1 MDQYSSLKSMMKKTT
16 KPNPVTTADTGLQR
30 LVWITAQLRR
40 YCPWTQQLTHHQL
53 TEYLIEEA
61 YEAVEVI
68 ESVPAGSWDD
78 MAAEH
83 GTYEELRKELGDVL
97 FQVTLHSAIAEQ
109 AGAFTVDDVADAI
122 SEKMLRRNPHVF
134 DEHGGLLSQDQL
146 GNITIDDVE
155 KNWEQIKQAEKGTD
169 TSAEE
174 AARSSIYDLPPGL
187 PALAAAAKI
196 IDRAGRQP
204 VDPFG
209 EQPAQT
215 QAVVNVVDDDVGA
228 QLFDLVRMARARGV
242 DLEAELRQH
251 LARLPDASTRQ

>member
-1 MDQYSSLKSMMKKTT
+1 M
-16 KPNPVTTADTGLQR
+16 ADTAGLQR
-30 LVWITAQLRR
+30 LVWITAQLRN

-68 ESVPAGSWDD
+68 ESVPANAWDD
-78 MAAEH
+78 VAAAN
-83 GTYEELRKELGDVL
+83 GTYEEFRKELGDVL

-134 DEHGGLLSQDQL
+134 DANGHLLPEEQL
-146 GNITIDDVE
+146 GNVTIDDVE
-155 KNWEQIKQAEKGTD
+155 KNWERIKQAEKGD
-169 TSAEE
+169 DAPAED
-174 AARSSIYDLPPGL
+174 AARSSIFDLPPGL

-204 VDPFG
+204 VDPLG
-209 EQPAQT
+209 EKPSAT
-215 QAVVNVVDDDVGA
+215 SATVDLAADDVGA
-228 QLFDLVRMARARGV
+228 QLFELVRIARAQGI

-251 LARLPDASTRQ
+251 NSRLR

>member
-1 MDQYSSLKSMMKKTT
+1 M
-16 KPNPVTTADTGLQR
+16 ADTAGLQR
-30 LVWITAQLRR
+30 LVWITAQLRT

-68 ESVPAGSWDD
+68 ESVPAGAWDD
-78 MAAEH
+78 VAAVN
-83 GTYEELRKELGDVL
+83 GTYEEFRKELGDVL

-134 DEHGGLLSQDQL
+134 DADGALLPGDQL
-146 GNITIDDVE
+146 GNVTIDDVE
-155 KNWEQIKQAEKGTD
+155 KNWERIKQGEKGD
-169 TSAEE
+169 DAPAED
-174 AARSSIYDLPPGL
+174 AARSSIFDLPPGL

-204 VDPFG
+204 VDPLG
-209 EQPAQT
+209 EQPRAT
-215 QAVVNVVDDDVGA
+215 SATVDFTAEDVGA
-228 QLFDLVRMARARGV
+228 QLFELVRIARAQGI

-251 LARLPDASTRQ
+251 NSRLR

>member
-1 MDQYSSLKSMMKKTT
+1 M
-16 KPNPVTTADTGLQR
+16 ADTSGVQR
-30 LVWITAQLRR
+30 LVWITAQLRK

-68 ESVPAGSWDD
+68 ESVPATAWDD
-78 MAAEH
+78 VAAAN
-83 GTYEELRKELGDVL
+83 GTYEEFRQELGDVL

-134 DEHGGLLSQDQL
+134 DAEGQLLPEDQL
-146 GNITIDDVE
+146 GNVTVEEVE
-155 KNWEQIKQAEKGTD
+155 KNWEQIKQAEKGEN
-169 TSAEE
+169 TSAKD
-174 AARSSIYDLPPGL
+174 AARSSIFDLPPGL

-196 IDRAGRQP
+196 VDRARRQP
-204 VDPFG
+204 QDPFG
-209 EQPAQT
+209 QPPTASSVT
-215 QAVVNVVDDDVGA
+215 VDLTADDVGA
-228 QLFDLVRMARARGV
+228 QLFELVRAARVAGV

-251 LARLPDASTRQ
+251 TSSMSQGHAG

>member
-1 MDQYSSLKSMMKKTT
+1 M
-16 KPNPVTTADTGLQR
+16 ADTAGLQR
-30 LVWITAQLRR
+30 LVWITAQLRKH
-40 YCPWTQQLTHHQL
+40 CPWTQQLTHHQL

-68 ESVPAGSWDD
+68 ESVPANNWDD
-78 MAAEH
+78 VAAAN
-83 GTYEELRKELGDVL
+83 GTYEEFRKELGDVL

-134 DEHGGLLSQDQL
+134 DANGHLLPEEQL
-146 GNITIDDVE
+146 GNVTIDDVE
-155 KNWEQIKQAEKGTD
+155 KNWERIKQAEKGD
-169 TSAEE
+169 DAPAED
-174 AARSSIYDLPPGL
+174 AARSSIFDLPPGL

-204 VDPFG
+204 VDPLG
-209 EQPAQT
+209 EKPSAT
-215 QAVVNVVDDDVGA
+215 SATVDLAADDVGA
-228 QLFDLVRMARARGV
+228 QLFELVRIARAQGI

-251 LARLPDASTRQ
+251 ISRLR